1 MAASAILQLTDDA
14 RLEGFTGCQSLVA
27 HPDGLD
33 AQKQLQT
40 AIPDFVLDRCKFKAP
55 PCVSGESSFS
65 NKNFGY
71 ERRQFSNL
79 EIIWPVELRELGGAT
94 LTLQRVLARG
104 SGDFTGLGAGRT
116 GIAAVCTGA
125 NRREKGLRGQLV
137 WTGVA
142 NDDRR
147 LVSFEDSSL
156 AEGCR
161 T

>member
-1 MAASAILQLTDDA
+1 MRRNSFKPRFPTLSLTDADSKRHLVLWGIEASATKTLAT
-14 RLEGFTGCQSLVA
+14 
-27 HPDGLD
+27 
-33 AQKQLQT
+33 
-40 AIPDFVLDRCKFKAP
+40 
-55 PCVSGESSFS
+55 
-65 NKNFGY
+65 N

-147 LVSFEDSSL
+147 LVSFEDSSP